1 MLNIDKRHL
10 QIILVLSSDLTAK
23 HLLSLE
29 ELNWDNKST
38 CWFKVISKVEWIHK
52 KSADFVLH
60 GSKYGHVFMLKV
72 VHSLAFDTMFF
83 YKSSFIFTMN

>member
-10 QIILVLSSDLTAK
+10 QIIQVLSSEFRAK

-38 CWFKVISKVEWIHK
+38 CWFKV
-52 KSADFVLH
+52 
-60 GSKYGHVFMLKV
+60 VF
-72 VHSLAFDTMFF
+72 AFDRLMDRES
-83 YKSSFIFTMN
+83 KIFSIYWIFDDQKFLID